1 MDEVIRELK
10 ELQTKINLQNDG
22 TWAYE
27 ESLMFCEIGKLLK
40 VSFFGS
46 PTDESFTE
54 ILETLSKKAVAEK
67 VRSLIFDAPDEGANG
82 TNNFDFTFLAE
93 SKVVFPNLINFSVK
107 LTEPK
112 NHNRTIMAQTYDEE
126 GVIAKLINKMPK
138 LLALQVPSAPNEEF
152 FDLDSHPL
160 EYLVMQV
167 GYDRQNF
174 IFNLS
179 NSSCFKNLWH
189 FDFTDYQETYVEHW
203 EDYCT
208 PFEDF
213 EQLFNSKAFD
223 SVKVMILRNLT
234 FTDEQITRLKSLR
247 ENILFNLIRTESK
260 YIY

>member
-67 VRSLIFDAPDEGANG
+67 VRSLF
-82 TNNFDFTFLAE
+82 AE